1 MITKSGQSIGKKIF
15 KLQIVDVNTN
25 QLPGSFRGFFV
36 RSFLF
41 LILSQLMSI
50 VPLIAIVFI
59 VDLFMFFSKNNYA
72 LHDRLAKT
80 KVIDLAE

>member
-1 MITKSGQSIGKKIF
+1 
-15 KLQIVDVNTN
+15 
-25 QLPGSFRGFFV
+25 
-36 RSFLF
+36 
-41 LILSQLMSI
+41 MSI